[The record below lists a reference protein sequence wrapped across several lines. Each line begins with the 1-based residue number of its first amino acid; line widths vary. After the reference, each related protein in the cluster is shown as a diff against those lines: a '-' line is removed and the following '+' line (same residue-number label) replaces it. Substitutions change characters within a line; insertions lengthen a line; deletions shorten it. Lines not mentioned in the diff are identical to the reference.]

1 MNGNEAS
8 VAPNVGCCIE
18 ASKRIAVVE
27 HHTHAAKPFIRPFTR
42 ARSQSIHSPFALA
55 RFVYEHCKRI
65 HEHPHSQPKFNTR
78 FRTISYKAC
87 DIQSPRFRFYPDRFT
102 RNTLTGEGMGTRREG
117 ATKYNSPSRV
127 GHPTPPGGE
136 VRTRKIYRTQR
147 EHEDA
152 AGWQSSTTN
161 FPGKWSKLQHARDQ
175 TASDFET
182 RTQAPMSKT
191 GHRTNDWT
199 SSERPAVTAASRK
212 AFTAGVVQ

>member
-1 MNGNEAS
+1 MKQANELLWWNITRTQPNHSS
-8 VAPNVGCCIE
+8 VHSHA
-18 ASKRIAVVE
+18 
-27 HHTHAAKPFIRPFTR
+27 HAANP
-42 ARSQSIHSPFALA
+42 SIHLSHLLA
-55 RFVYEHCKRI
+55 SCTNTAKEYMK
-65 HEHPHSQPKFNTR
+65 HPHSQPKFNTR